1 MPKSPKKMLLLVKEE
16 TTPGTD
22 AAPTAAAN
30 AILVRGAMP
39 KLINAEFVGR
49 NLIRPY
55 KGNSP
60 KLVVGVHRTFEC
72 EVELA
77 GSGTAG
83 TAPKW
88 GPLLKACGFSQ
99 TVTAGTST
107 IYAPV
112 SSGEPTLTV
121 YGYLDGILFKMTN
134 TIATPSFELNAKG
147 IPVIKF
153 KMMGEYSDATDAAL
167 PTGADYTGFVQPLTV
182 GKANTPT
189 FSFMGV
195 SAPCSNFTFD
205 VAAQQEYRDLI
216 GSSGPFSAD
225 RQPSGSATIELQ
237 SIATKN
243 WGQTVRQGTAG
254 AVQLIHGTTAGNIIQ
269 IDMPSVQLNAA
280 PSLQDANTVAML
292 QMGFD
297 INPVAGNDELTITVK

>member
-1 MPKSPKKMLLLVKEE
+1 MPKSMKKMLLLVKEE
-16 TTPGTD
+16 TTPGVD
-22 AAPTAAAN
+22 ATPTPAAN
-30 AILVRGAMP
+30 AILVRGLMP
-39 KLINAEFVGR
+39 QLVNAEFVGR

-55 KGNSP
+55 KGSSP
-60 KLVVGVHRTFEC
+60 KLVVGVHRTLEC
-72 EVELA
+72 EVEYA

-99 TVTAGTST
+99 TVTAGAST

-112 SSGEPTLTV
+112 SSGEPTLTI
-121 YGYLDGILFKMTN
+121 YGYLDGILFKMTSAIG
-134 TIATPSFELNAKG
+134 TVSFELNSKA
-147 IPVIKF
+147 IPVMKF
-153 KMMGEYSDATDAAL
+153 KFMGEYSDATDTPL
-167 PTGADYTGFVQPLTV
+167 PTEVDYTGFTQPLTV
-182 GKANTPT
+182 GKRNTPT

-195 SAPCSNFTFD
+195 TAPCSNFTFD

-225 RQPSGSATIELQ
+225 RSPSGSATIELQ

-243 WGQTVRQGTAG
+243 WGATVSQGASG

-269 IDMPSVQLNAA
+269 LDMPAVQLNAA
-280 PSLQDANTVAML
+280 PSIQDANTVAML
-292 QMGFD
+292 NLGFD
-297 INPVAGNDELTITVK
+297 INPVLGNDEITITVK